1 MVFAN
6 PWVLLFLVIVPLM
19 ILAYVS
25 KANQACLK
33 LPLVER
39 KENYSSALDWIGFHL
54 PFIIRIL
61 TITLIIITLAR
72 PQLGQS
78 FTLSKHKGLDI
89 FFAVDASE
97 SMSALDLRLDGRE
110 ADRLEVLKHILHDFI
125 LKREK
130 DRLGLIVF
138 GEKAFTQCPLTLDHG
153 AVLDFVD
160 NLKIGMVG
168 GATAI
173 GTAITLGVKR
183 MKDLEAKSKIL
194 ILMTDGQNTAG
205 DISPQVAAELA
216 KELNV
221 KIYTIGIGQEGEVPF
236 RIDTPQGPLMVK
248 QEFSID
254 EDLLINIA
262 EMTGGQYFRAKS
274 SQELENIY
282 SYIDKLEK
290 TEIEVKEYSSYKD
303 IFEKFL
309 WVVLSL
315 FVMELVLA
323 NTVLF
328 RVS

>member
-6 PWVLLFLVIVPLM
+6 PWILLFLILVPFM
-19 ILAYVS
+19 IIAYFN
-25 KANQACLK
+25 KANQAGLN
-33 LPLVER
+33 LPLAEK
-39 KENYSSALDWIGFHL
+39 KENYSNKLDWIGFHL
-54 PFIIRIL
+54 PFFLRVLVIVI
-61 TITLIIITLAR
+61 IIITLAR
-72 PQLGQS
+72 PQQGQS

-89 FFAVDASE
+89 FFAVDTSE
-97 SMSALDLRLDGRE
+97 SMSALDLKLNGKE
-110 ADRLEVLKHILHDFI
+110 ADRLEVLKNILHDFI

-138 GEKAFTQCPLTLDHG
+138 GEQAFTQCPLTLDHG
-153 AVLDFVD
+153 AVLDYVD
-160 NLKIGMVG
+160 NLEIGMVG

-183 MKDLEAKSKIL
+183 MKDLTAKSKIL

-216 KELNV
+216 KKLNI

-236 RIDTPQGPLMVK
+236 RIDTPQGPLLVK

-254 EDLLINIA
+254 EDLLNSIA
-262 EMTGGQYFRAKS
+262 EMTGGEYFRAKT

-282 SYIDKLEK
+282 NYIDKLEK
-290 TEIEVKEYSSYKD
+290 TEIEVKEYNSYKD

-309 WVVLSL
+309 WAILGL
-315 FVMELVLA
+315 FLMELVIG

-328 RVS
+328 RIS

>member
-6 PWVLLFLVIVPLM
+6 PWVLVFLLVIPLM
-19 ILAYVS
+19 IFSYLKS
-25 KANQACLK
+25 ANQACLK
-33 LPLVER
+33 LALAQN
-39 KENYSSALDWIGFHL
+39 KEKYSNAIDWLGFHL
-54 PFIIRIL
+54 PFILRTLVIS
-61 TITLIIITLAR
+61 LIIITLAR

-97 SMSALDLRLDGRE
+97 SMSALDLKLDGRE

-125 LKREK
+125 LKRQK

-153 AVLDFVD
+153 AILDFVD
-160 NLKIGMVG
+160 NLEIGMVG

-183 MKDLEAKSKIL
+183 MKDLSAKSKVL

-205 DISPQVAAELA
+205 DISPQVSAELA
-216 KELNV
+216 KELGI

-254 EDLLINIA
+254 EDLLVNIA

-282 SYIDKLEK
+282 NYIDKLEK
-290 TEIEVKEYSSYKD
+290 TEIEVKEYSSYQD
-303 IFEKFL
+303 IFERFL
-309 WVVLSL
+309 WVILGL
-315 FVMELVLA
+315 FLMELTLA

-328 RVS
+328 RIS